1 MTPDFILTKLNRLE
15 SWLDSSKLSMIN
27 LPLKL
32 GGYLLLI
39 VFLMVS
45 NLAAL
50 VRWPLAAAR
59 RFFSSSTSSSS
70 ILVTNGEPV
79 DADEEIL
86 QSAISSGDRIL
97 VDFWAEWC
105 GPCVMMNGSIKKLAK
120 EQSDDIT
127 VMKVNTVTHPQL
139 AKDHHVKGLPTLIL
153 FENGEEADRFAG
165 ALSYHE
171 LVSLVTKSPCT

>member
-1 MTPDFILTKLNRLE
+1 MTPDFILTKINRLE
-15 SWLDSSKLSMIN
+15 SWLDSSKISLIN

-39 VFLMVS
+39 VFLMMS

-50 VRWPLAAAR
+50 IRWPFAAAR
-59 RFFSSSTSSSS
+59 RFFSSSSSF
-70 ILVTNGEPV
+70 LVTNGEPV

-86 QSAISSGDRIL
+86 QSAISSGDRVL

-127 VMKVNTVTHPQL
+127 VMKVNTVTHPRL
-139 AKDHHVKGLPTLIL
+139 AKDHYVKGLPTLIL
-153 FENGEEADRFAG
+153 FENGEEVDRFAG

-171 LVSLVTKSPCT
+171 LASLVSKEKV